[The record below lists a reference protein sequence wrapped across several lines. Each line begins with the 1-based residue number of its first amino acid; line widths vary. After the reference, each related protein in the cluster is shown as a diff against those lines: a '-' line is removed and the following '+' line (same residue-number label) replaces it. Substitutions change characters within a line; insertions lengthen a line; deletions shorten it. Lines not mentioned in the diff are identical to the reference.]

1 MSAGAEDGHGP
12 RAGGD
17 HHGAVRTLEDLRRLL
32 RGLGASDE
40 EIAHAEHDGTLA
52 LLAVERLLA
61 PQDVRYTLH
70 EVATRTGLTAA
81 TIELIWRSLGYPQPR
96 PGEPAFNDIDVELL
110 STVGELMASEVTSL
124 ELVVQMSRVIGSSTA
139 RIASAHV
146 DVISARAG
154 LVSAGVG
161 GEVPVTLVPDDR
173 LISNATTVLE
183 LIPKVIEVAWRR
195 HVYAAAR
202 RRMTL
207 AETGLEQQGAVGF
220 ADLVGFTALSQQMSE
235 AELAAVVDQFEDL
248 CFDVVTAGGG
258 RVVKMIGDEVMFT
271 VDAPDAA
278 AEMALALAE
287 GTRDA
292 DELSDVRV
300 GLAYGSVIEREGDL
314 YGPVVNLAS
323 RITAIAFP
331 GSIVVSRE
339 LRDLLVDSAEYTIRP
354 MRYRYLKHI
363 GRVPL
368 FVLRRS
374 SGSQSRFAGR
384 RQALREAVRARVEPP
399 GAG

>member
-1 MSAGAEDGHGP
+1 M
-12 RAGGD
+12 
-17 HHGAVRTLEDLRRLL
+17 LL
-32 RGLGASDE
+32 DLGATE
-40 EIAHAEHDGTLA
+40 EDIAEAEQDGTLA

-61 PQDVRYTLH
+61 PTGIRYTLH
-70 EVATRTGLTAA
+70 EVATRTRLPAA
-81 TIELIWRSLGYPQPR
+81 QIELIWRSLGYPQPR
-96 PGEPAFNDIDVELL
+96 PGEPAFNDLDVELL
-110 STVGELMASEVTSL
+110 STVGDMMASEVTSP

-146 DVISARAG
+146 DVIAG
-154 LVSAGVG
+154 RSGVLPPVG
-161 GEVPVTLVPDDR
+161 GCEGLDRQLTDDR
-173 LISNATTVLE
+173 LIANSAAVLE

-195 HVYAAAR
+195 HVHAAAR

-207 AETGLEQQGAVGF
+207 AETGSEQLGAVGF

-235 AELAAVVDQFEDL
+235 AELAGVVDQFEDL

-271 VDAPDAA
+271 VDAPEAA

-287 GTRDA
+287 GTRAA

-300 GLAYGSVIEREGDL
+300 GLAYGPVIERESDL

-339 LRDLLVDSAEYTIRP
+339 LRDLLVDSSEYTIRP

-374 SGSQSRFAGR
+374 PGAQSRFAGR

-399 GAG
+399 GTG